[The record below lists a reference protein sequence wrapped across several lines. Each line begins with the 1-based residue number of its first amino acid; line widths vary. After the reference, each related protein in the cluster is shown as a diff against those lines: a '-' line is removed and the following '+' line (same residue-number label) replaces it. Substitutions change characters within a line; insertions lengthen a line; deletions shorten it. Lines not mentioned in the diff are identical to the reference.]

1 MFKRVLVANRGEIA
15 VRAIRALREMG
26 IESVAVYS
34 DPDCNA
40 LHTIY
45 ADYAYA
51 LHGDR
56 AGDTYM
62 NIDKLIYIAKVAG
75 VDAVYPGYGFLSE
88 RPKFAEAVEK
98 AGLTFIG
105 PKSETI
111 ELMGDKIKAR
121 QLMLSLGV
129 PVVRGSNTAIN
140 NLTDAEE
147 IADIIGYPVLI
158 KPSAGGGGMGMKVAY
173 NLQELKE
180 GIEKVQKHSMSL
192 FNDDSVFVEKY
203 IEHPRH
209 IEVQIAGDHHGNYIH
224 LFERECSIQR
234 RHQKVVE
241 EAPSSVLTPELREKM
256 GEMAVSIARSVN
268 YDSVGTVEF
277 IYEDGEF
284 YFLEMNTRIQVE
296 HTITEMIT
304 DIDIVQLQI
313 AIAAGEPLRYKQEDI
328 SIKGHAI
335 ECRICAEDP
344 LNKFVPSPGEIEDYL
359 AAGGFGIRLDSGVYA
374 GFEIST
380 YYDSM
385 FAKLIAWGSSRNKAI
400 ERMSRALEEFIV
412 TGPKTTIPLLWAIMK
427 QQDFIDNKIS
437 TKFIEEHPE
446 LFEQARKFN
455 ENMDRS
461 RRIIIDGFIDE

>member
-15 VRAIRALREMG
+15 VRAIRALKEMG

-40 LHTIY
+40 LHTLY

-51 LHGDR
+51 LHGER
-56 AGDTYM
+56 SGDTYM
-62 NIDKLIYIAKVAG
+62 NIDKLIYIAKTAG
-75 VDAVYPGYGFLSE
+75 VDGVYPGYGFLSE

-98 AGLTFIG
+98 AGITFIG

-140 NLTDAEE
+140 NVADAEE
-147 IADIIGYPVLI
+147 IADIVGYPVLI

-173 NLQELKE
+173 NMQELKD
-180 GIEKVQKHSMSL
+180 GIEKVQKQAMSL
-192 FNDDSVFVEKY
+192 FNDDSLFVEKY

-209 IEVQIAGDHHGNYIH
+209 IEVQVAGDHHGNYIH
-224 LFERECSIQR
+224 LYERECSIQR

-241 EAPSSVLTPELREKM
+241 EAPSTVLTPELREKM
-256 GEMAVSIARSVN
+256 GEMAVSIARSVK
-268 YDSVGTVEF
+268 YGSVGTVEF
-277 IYEDGEF
+277 IYEEGEF

-304 DIDIVQLQI
+304 DVDIVQMQI
-313 AIAAGEPLRYKQEDI
+313 NIAAGAPLQYKQEDI
-328 SIKGHAI
+328 IIKGHAI

-344 LNKFVPSPGEIEDYL
+344 LNKFIPTPSEIEAYL
-359 AAGGFGIRLDSGVYA
+359 APGGFGIRLESGVYA
-374 GFEIST
+374 GYEIST
-380 YYDSM
+380 FYDSM
-385 FAKLIAWGSSRNKAI
+385 FAKLIAWGRTREKAI
-400 ERMSRALEEFIV
+400 ERMRRALEEFIV
-412 TGPKTTIPLLWAIMK
+412 TGPKTTIPLLWAIMSNE
-427 QQDFIDNKIS
+427 DFVANDIS

-446 LFEQARKFN
+446 LLEQARQFSEKM
-455 ENMDRS
+455 ERS
-461 RRIIIDGFIDE
+461 KRIIIDDFSE

>member
-15 VRAIRALREMG
+15 VRAIRALKEMG

-34 DPDCNA
+34 DADCNA
-40 LHTIY
+40 LHTLY

-51 LHGDR
+51 LNGDR
-56 AGDTYM
+56 SGDTYM
-62 NIDKLIYIAKVAG
+62 NIDKLIHIAKVAG

-88 RPKFAEAVEK
+88 KSRFAEAVEK
-98 AGLTFIG
+98 AGITFIG
-105 PKSETI
+105 PKSETLD
-111 ELMGDKIKAR
+111 LMGDKIKAR

-140 NLTDAEE
+140 NFADAEE

-158 KPSAGGGGMGMKVAY
+158 KPSAGGGGMAMKVAY
-173 NLQELKE
+173 NVEELKE
-180 GIEKVQKHSMSL
+180 GIEKVQQQAMSL
-192 FNDDSVFVEKY
+192 FNDDSLFVEKY

-209 IEVQIAGDHHGNYIH
+209 IEVQVAGDHYGNYIH
-224 LFERECSIQR
+224 LYERECSIQR

-241 EAPSSVLTPELREKM
+241 EAPSTVLTPELREKM

-304 DIDIVQLQI
+304 GVDLVQMQI
-313 AIAAGEPLRYKQEDI
+313 AIAAGEPLHYKQEDI
-328 SIKGHAI
+328 AINGHAI
-335 ECRICAEDP
+335 ECRVCAEDP
-344 LNKFVPSPGEIEDYL
+344 LNKFIPSPAEIEDYL
-359 AAGGFGIRLDSGVYA
+359 APGGFGIRLESGVYA
-374 GFEIST
+374 GYEIST
-380 YYDSM
+380 FYDSM
-385 FAKLIAWGSSRNKAI
+385 FAKLISWGSTRNKAI
-400 ERMSRALEEFIV
+400 DRMRRALEEFIV
-412 TGPKTTIPLLWAIMK
+412 TGPKTTIPLLWSIMSNE
-427 QQDFIDNKIS
+427 DFIANEIS

-446 LFEQARKFN
+446 LLKQVKIYNA
-455 ENMDRS
+455 NMERS
-461 RRIIIDGFIDE
+461 KRIIIDGFTE